1 MSDRTATAIDGDSG
15 ETVEIEQNRP
25 LNHCFIV
32 RLDEELFGIVLRHQ
46 ALLKRVTK
54 SDTSRAA
61 AVREVLR
68 RALPKPKKR
77 PPRAQ
82 LDLFGAAKPP
92 DYLAQVQ
99 TDELVKRAEEH
110 TRRAR

>member
-15 ETVEIEQNRP
+15 EVVEIRFTEP
-25 LNHCFIV
+25 LRHCFIV
-32 RLDEELFGIVLRHQ
+32 RLDDELLDVVLRHQ

-54 SDTSRAA
+54 TDTSRAA

-77 PPRAQ
+77 PPRQQ
-82 LDLFGAAKPP
+82 LDLFGVPRRP
-92 DYLAQVQ
+92 DYLAQLQ
-99 TDELVKRAEEH
+99 TDDAVERV
-110 TRRAR
+110 TSRRRK